1 MIIKP
6 FCDTKNKIT
15 IKMLFSSDESHN
27 ESENIY
33 SLIMILLMK
42 KMNKKKLIVK
52 VMTVTKT

>member
-15 IKMLFSSDESHN
+15 QKMLFSSDESHN

-33 SLIMILLMK
+33 SLIMILVMK
-42 KMNKKKLIVK
+42 KINKKKLIVK
-52 VMTVTKT
+52 VMTVRKT